1 MNVAVRA
8 RLDVRALV
16 SALLAV
22 VAVLTAQ
29 VWIVATLAALASIGS
44 ALLSRKAVREQ
55 PHLRGTILSLSG
67 FLISVGV
74 LVFATVGPSMLGM
87 FLFAL
92 APA

>member
-1 MNVAVRA
+1 M
-8 RLDVRALV
+8 
-16 SALLAV
+16 SLLFAI
-22 VAVLTAQ
+22 VAVLTVH

-55 PHLRGTILSLSG
+55 PHLRGTILSLAG

-74 LVFATVGPSMLGM
+74 LAFATVGPSILSL

-92 APA
+92 TPA

>member
-1 MNVAVRA
+1 
-8 RLDVRALV
+8 
-16 SALLAV
+16 
-22 VAVLTAQ
+22 
-29 VWIVATLAALASIGS
+29 
-44 ALLSRKAVREQ
+44 VREQ

-74 LVFATVGPSMLGM
+74 LVFATVGPSMLSL

>member
-1 MNVAVRA
+1 MSIATQT
-8 RLDVRALV
+8 RLDGKALV
-16 SALLAV
+16 SLLLAV

-44 ALLSRKAVREQ
+44 ALLSRKAVREE
-55 PHLRGTILSLSG
+55 PHLRGTILSLAG

-74 LVFATVGPSMLGM
+74 LAFATVGPSILSL

>member
-1 MNVAVRA
+1 MSIATQT
-8 RLDVRALV
+8 RLDGKALV
-16 SALLAV
+16 SLLLAI
-22 VAVLTAQ
+22 VAVLTSQ
-29 VWIVATLAALASIGS
+29 IWIVATLAAIASIGS

-55 PHLRGTILSLSG
+55 PHLRGTVLSLAG

>member
-1 MNVAVRA
+1 MSKILRA
-8 RLDVRALV
+8 RFDSRAIV
-16 SALLAV
+16 SVLLAI
-22 VAVLTAQ
+22 VAVLTVQ
-29 VWIVATLAALASIGS
+29 VWIVATLAAIASIGS

-74 LVFATVGPSMLGM
+74 LVFATVGPSMLSL